1 MMTSASKMFVRVET
15 EIDSPDSQPGIC
27 EILTEEDFNAELENG
42 INDLSNGNVISAK
55 IVAEK
60 IKRDYGV

>member
-1 MMTSASKMFVRVET
+1 MIYGIFEIGTSYAFACNSSMRRWLDDK
-15 EIDSPDSQPGIC
+15 
-27 EILTEEDFNAELENG
+27 DFNAELEKG

>member
-1 MMTSASKMFVRVET
+1 
-15 EIDSPDSQPGIC
+15 
-27 EILTEEDFNAELENG
+27 LTEEDFNAELEKG